1 MNASGPGA
9 LPLTGVSVVE
19 VSSFVAAPLCG
30 MTLGQLGAQVIRVDP
45 IGGASDVQ
53 RWPLAA
59 DGTSIYWTGLNKG
72 KHSATIDLRSI
83 DGQELVQRMIVEG
96 DGIVVTNAAGL
107 SWLSYDV
114 LAARRS
120 DVIHVQLLGRGDGS
134 TGVDY
139 TVNAGVG
146 FPLVTGPAN
155 HAGPIN
161 HVLPAW
167 DVCCGLY
174 AALAVVA
181 ALRRRDQ
188 SGAGARISL
197 ALEDVAL
204 ATAGNLG
211 LLTEPQVNGTQ
222 RQRLGNAIYGQ
233 YGRDFTSRDG
243 AAFMVVT
250 LTGRHFRDLVEVTGT
265 GPAVSALA
273 EALGVDFGTEGDRYR
288 YRDVLSGLFATW
300 FTEHTAQEIAAAL
313 SDTTVLWE
321 RYRTFAQVA
330 EDPRVTGNPLFSR
343 LHQPGVGD
351 YFAPG
356 MPTAFDGTHPASAP
370 APALGQDTADVLAHY
385 LGLTTADIERLTSA
399 KTIACGAGQKRSE
412 GKGSA

>member
-1 MNASGPGA
+1 MTAPGL
-9 LPLTGVSVVE
+9 LPLSDLTVVE

-30 MTLGQLGAQVIRVDP
+30 MTLSQLGAQVIRIDP
-45 IGGASDVQ
+45 IGGASDVH

-72 KHSATIDLRSI
+72 KRSATVDLRSAE
-83 DGQELVQRMIVEG
+83 GQELVQRLIVEG

-107 SWLSYDV
+107 AWLSHDQLV
-114 LAARRS
+114 AKRS

-134 TGVDY
+134 TAVDY
-139 TVNAGVG
+139 TVNAGLG
-146 FPLVTGPAN
+146 YPLVTGPAE

-167 DVCCGLY
+167 DVSCGLY

-181 ALRRRDQ
+181 AVRRRDRA
-188 SGAGARISL
+188 GLGARISL

-211 LLTEPQVNGTQ
+211 LLTEPQINGTQ
-222 RQRLGNAIYGQ
+222 RQRLGNSIYGQ
-233 YGRDFTSRDG
+233 YGQDFTSRDG

-265 GPAVSALA
+265 GAAVSALA
-273 EALGVDFGTEGDRYR
+273 GALGVDFGAEGDRYR
-288 YRDVLSGLFATW
+288 YRDALSGLFATW
-300 FTEHTAQEIAAAL
+300 FADHNAEQITAAL
-313 SDTTVLWE
+313 SKTTVLFE
-321 RYRTFAQVA
+321 RYRTFAEVA
-330 EDPRVTGNPLFSR
+330 ADPKVTANPLFSR

-356 MPTAFDGTHPASAP
+356 LPAAFDGAHPGAAP
-370 APALGQDTADVLAHY
+370 APALGQDTADVL
-385 LGLTTADIERLTSA
+385 DRLLS
-399 KTIACGAGQKRSE
+399 GAE
-412 GKGSA
+412 GKDNA

>member
-1 MNASGPGA
+1 MTG
-9 LPLTGVSVVE
+9 LPLNGLTVVE

-30 MTLGQLGAQVIRVDP
+30 MTLSQLGAEVIRVDP

-72 KHSATIDLRSI
+72 KRSATIDLRSAE
-83 DGQELVQRMIVEG
+83 GQALVQRLIVEG

-107 SWLSYDV
+107 SWLSHDV
-114 LAARRS
+114 LAAQRP

-139 TVNAGVG
+139 TVNAGLG
-146 FPLVTGPAN
+146 YPLVTGPAH

-174 AALAVVA
+174 AALSVVTAV
-181 ALRRRDQ
+181 RRRDQ
-188 SGAGARISL
+188 SGAGAQISL

-204 ATAGNLG
+204 ATAANLG

-222 RQRLGNAIYGQ
+222 RERLGNAIYGQ
-233 YGRDFTSRDG
+233 YGQDFTSRDG
-243 AAFMVVT
+243 ARFMVVT
-250 LTGRHFRDLVEVTGT
+250 LTKRHFRDLVEVTGAQA
-265 GPAVSALA
+265 AVSALA
-273 EALGVDFGTEGDRYR
+273 GALGVDFGSEGARYR
-288 YRDVLSGLFATW
+288 YREALSGLIGVW
-300 FTEHTAQEIAAAL
+300 FSERTADEITAAL
-313 SDTTVLWE
+313 SDTTVLFE
-321 RYRTFAQVA
+321 RYRTFAEVA
-330 EDPRVTGNPLFSR
+330 AGPKVTANPLFSR
-343 LHQPGVGD
+343 LQQRGLGD

-356 MPTAFDGTHPASAP
+356 LPASFDGAHPASAP
-370 APALGQDTADVLAHY
+370 APGLGEDTAGVLAR
-385 LGLTTADIERLTSA
+385 LGLTAADIERLTNA
-399 KTIACGAGQKRSE
+399 KTIAC
-412 GKGSA
+412 

>member
-1 MNASGPGA
+1 MTGP
-9 LPLTGVSVVE
+9 LSDLTVVE

-53 RWPLAA
+53 RWPLAVSGA
-59 DGTSIYWTGLNKG
+59 SIYWTGLNKG
-72 KHSATIDLRSI
+72 KRSATIDLRSPE
-83 DGQELVQRMIVEG
+83 GQELVQRLIVEG
-96 DGIVVTNAAGL
+96 DGIVVTNAVL
-107 SWLSYDV
+107 PWLGHDL
-114 LAARRS
+114 LAAKRS

-139 TVNAGVG
+139 TVNAGLG
-146 FPLVTGPAN
+146 YPLVTGPAD

-174 AALAVVA
+174 AALAVVTA
-181 ALRRRDQ
+181 VRDRDR
-188 SGAGARISL
+188 SGRGARVSL

-222 RQRLGNAIYGQ
+222 RERLGNALYGQ
-233 YGRDFTSRDG
+233 YGQDFTSRDG
-243 AAFMVVT
+243 VSFMVVT
-250 LTGRHFRDLVEVTGT
+250 LTRRHFRDLVEVTGT
-265 GPAVSALA
+265 GTAVSALE
-273 EALGVDFGTEGDRYR
+273 EALGVDFGSEGDRYR
-288 YRDVLSGLFATW
+288 YRVALSGLFATW
-300 FTEHTAQEIAAAL
+300 FADHTAEEITAAL
-313 SDTTVLWE
+313 SGTTVLFE
-321 RYRTFAQVA
+321 RYRTFAEVA
-330 EDPRVTGNPLFSR
+330 AGAKVTANPLFTR

-356 MPTAFDGTHPASAP
+356 LPVAFDGAHPAGAP
-370 APALGQDTADVLAHY
+370 APALGHDTADVLTER
-385 LGLTTADIERLTSA
+385 LGLTAADIARLRRA
-399 KTIACGAGQKRSE
+399 NTIAPTR
-412 GKGSA
+412 

>member
-1 MNASGPGA
+1 MNPS
-9 LPLTGVSVVE
+9 LPLRGLTVVE

-30 MTLGQLGAQVIRVDP
+30 MTLAQLGAQVIRIDP
-45 IGGASDVQ
+45 IGGASDFR

-72 KHSATIDLRSI
+72 KRSATVDLRST
-83 DGQELVQRMIVEG
+83 DGQELVQRLILEG

-107 SWLSYDV
+107 SWLSHDR

-139 TVNAGVG
+139 TVNAGTG
-146 FPLVTGPAN
+146 FPLVTGPAE
-155 HAGPIN
+155 HGGPIN

-181 ALRRRDQ
+181 AVGRRDQ
-188 SGAGARISL
+188 SGSGARISL

-222 RQRLGNAIYGQ
+222 RERLGNAVYGQ
-233 YGRDFTSRDG
+233 YGQNFTSQDG
-243 AAFMVVT
+243 AEFMVVA
-250 LTGRHFRDLVEVTGT
+250 LTGRHFRDLVDVTGS
-265 GPAVSALA
+265 GGAVSALA
-273 EALGVDFGTEGDRYR
+273 DALGADFGSEGDRYR
-288 YRDVLSGLFATW
+288 YRDVLSGLFAAW
-300 FTEHTAQEIAAAL
+300 FADHTAEEITAAL
-313 SDTTVLWE
+313 SDTTVLFE
-321 RYRTFAQVA
+321 RYRTFAQA
-330 EDPRVTGNPLFSR
+330 AAGPKVTGNPMFSR
-343 LHQPGVGD
+343 LHQPGIGD

-356 MPTAFDGTHPASAP
+356 SPISIDGGHPAGAP
-370 APALGQDTADVLAHY
+370 APALGQDTAEVLTRE
-385 LGLTTADIERLTSA
+385 LGLTTADIARLTSA
-399 KTIACGAGQKRSE
+399 KTIAG
-412 GKGSA
+412 

>member
-1 MNASGPGA
+1 VNAPLSG
-9 LPLTGVSVVE
+9 LTVVE

-45 IGGASDVQ
+45 IGGASDVG

-59 DGTSIYWTGLNKG
+59 GGASIYWTGLNKG
-72 KHSATIDLRSI
+72 KRSATIDLRSPE
-83 DGQELVQRMIVEG
+83 GQDLVQRLIVEG
-96 DGIVVTNAAGL
+96 DGVVVTNAAGL
-107 SWLSYDV
+107 SWLSFDA
-114 LAARRS
+114 LCARRS

-139 TVNAGVG
+139 TVNAGIG
-146 FPLVTGPAN
+146 FPLVTGPAD
-155 HAGPIN
+155 HGGPIN

-174 AALAVVA
+174 AALAVVTA
-181 ALRRRDQ
+181 VRRRDQ
-188 SGAGARISL
+188 VGVGARISL

-222 RQRLGNAIYGQ
+222 RERLGNAIYGQ
-233 YGRDFTSRDG
+233 YGQDFTSRDG

-250 LTGRHFRDLVEVTGT
+250 LTRRHFRDLVDVTGT
-265 GPAVSALA
+265 GAAVSALA
-273 EALGVDFGTEGDRYR
+273 EALGVDFGSEGDRYR

-300 FTEHTAQEIAAAL
+300 FADHTADEIGAAL
-313 SDTTVLWE
+313 ADTTVLFE
-321 RYRTFAQVA
+321 RYRSFAEVA
-330 EDPRVTGNPLFSR
+330 AGPKVRANPLFSR

-356 MPTAFDGTHPASAP
+356 LPATFDGTHAGGEP
-370 APALGQDTADVLAHY
+370 APALGQDTADVLAER
-385 LGLTTADIERLTSA
+385 LGLSPADIARLTSA
-399 KTIACGAGQKRSE
+399 GTIACGAAE
-412 GKGSA
+412 GKDSV

>member
-1 MNASGPGA
+1 M
-9 LPLTGVSVVE
+9 PLTDLTVVE

-30 MTLGQLGAQVIRVDP
+30 MTLGQLGAEVIRVDP
-45 IGGASDVQ
+45 IGGASDVH

-59 DGTSIYWTGLNKG
+59 SGASIYWTGLNKG
-72 KHSATIDLRSI
+72 KRSATIDLRSS
-83 DGQELVQRMIVEG
+83 DGQELVQRLIVEG
-96 DGIVVTNAAGL
+96 DGVVVTNAAGL
-107 SWLSYDV
+107 SWLSYET
-114 LAARRS
+114 LSALRS
-120 DVIHVQLLGRGDGS
+120 DVICVQLLGRGDGS

-139 TVNAGVG
+139 TVNAATGY
-146 FPLVTGPAN
+146 PLVTGPPD

-174 AALAVVA
+174 AALAVTA
-181 ALRRRDQ
+181 AVRRRDQ
-188 SGAGARISL
+188 TGAGAQISI

-233 YGRDFTSRDG
+233 YGQDFTSGDG

-265 GPAVSALA
+265 GAAVSALA
-273 EALGVDFGTEGDRYR
+273 DALGADFSAEGERYR

-300 FTEHTAQEIAAAL
+300 FAEHTAAQISEAL
-313 SDTTVLWE
+313 SATTVLFE
-321 RYRTFAQVA
+321 RYRTFAEVA
-330 EDPRVTGNPLFSR
+330 EDEKVTANPLFTR
-343 LHQPGVGD
+343 LHQDGLGD
-351 YFAPG
+351 YLAPG
-356 MPTAFDGTHPASAP
+356 MPAAFDGHHPAAKP
-370 APALGQDTADVLAHY
+370 APTLGQDTADVLCER
-385 LGLTTADIERLTSA
+385 LGLNAADIERLTSA
-399 KTIACGAGQKRSE
+399 KRGTP
-412 GKGSA
+412 

>member
-1 MNASGPGA
+1 MNGPLSGI
-9 LPLTGVSVVE
+9 TVVE

-30 MTLGQLGAQVIRVDP
+30 MTLAQLGAQVIRVDP

-59 DGTSIYWTGLNKG
+59 GGTSIYWTGLNKG
-72 KHSATIDLRSI
+72 KRSATIDLRS
-83 DGQELVQRMIVEG
+83 DGGQELVQRLIVEG

-107 SWLSYDV
+107 SWLSHDL
-114 LAARRS
+114 LAAKRS

-146 FPLVTGPAN
+146 FPLVTGPAE

-174 AALAVVA
+174 AALAVVTA
-181 ALRRRDQ
+181 VRRRDQ
-188 SGAGARISL
+188 SGVGGRISL

-233 YGRDFTSRDG
+233 YGQDFASRDG
-243 AAFMVVT
+243 VGFMVVT

-265 GPAVSALA
+265 GAAVSALA
-273 EALGVDFGTEGDRYR
+273 EALGVDFGSEGDRYR
-288 YRDVLSGLFATW
+288 YRDALSGLFATW
-300 FTEHTAQEIAAAL
+300 FADHTADEVTAAL
-313 SDTTVLWE
+313 SGSTVLFE
-321 RYRTFAQVA
+321 RYRTFAEA
-330 EDPRVTGNPLFSR
+330 AADAKVTANPLFSR

-356 MPTAFDGTHPASAP
+356 MPVAFDGTHPASAP
-370 APALGQDTADVLAHY
+370 APALGQDTAEVLAQR
-385 LGLTTADIERLTSA
+385 LGLTTADIARLTSA
-399 KTIACGAGQKRSE
+399 KTIGTH
-412 GKGSA
+412 SA

>member
-1 MNASGPGA
+1 M
-9 LPLTGVSVVE
+9 PLNDVTVIE

-30 MTLGQLGAQVIRVDP
+30 MTLNQLGAQVIRVDP
-45 IGGASDVQ
+45 IGGASDVH

-72 KHSATIDLRSI
+72 KRSATIDLRSPE
-83 DGQELVQRMIVEG
+83 GQELIQRLIVEG
-96 DGIVVTNAAGL
+96 DGIVITNTAGL
-107 SWLSYDV
+107 SWLSYDK
-114 LAARRS
+114 LAALRN

-139 TVNAGVG
+139 TVNAAIGY
-146 FPLVTGPAN
+146 PLVTGPAD
-155 HAGPIN
+155 HGGPIN

-181 ALRRRDQ
+181 ALRRRDRN
-188 SGAGARISL
+188 GAGAQIRL

-233 YGRDFTSRDG
+233 YGQDFTSSDG
-243 AAFMVVT
+243 VAFMVVT
-250 LTGRHFRDLVEVTGT
+250 LTRRHFHDLLQVTGT
-265 GPAVSALA
+265 GAAVSALA
-273 EALGVDFGTEGDRYR
+273 ESLGVDFSDEGERYR

-300 FTEHTAQEIAAAL
+300 FAEHTAEEITEAL
-313 SDTTVLWE
+313 SHTTVLHE
-321 RYRTFAQVA
+321 RYRTFAQA
-330 EDPRVTGNPLFSR
+330 AKDQRVTANPLFSR
-343 LHQPGVGD
+343 LHQDGLGE
-351 YFAPG
+351 YLAPG
-356 MPTAFDGTHPASAP
+356 LPIALDGDHPRSEA
-370 APALGQDTADVLAHY
+370 APALGSDTAAVLTER
-385 LGLTTADIERLTSA
+385 LGLSTADIERLTST
-399 KTIACGAGQKRSE
+399 KTIAR
-412 GKGSA
+412 

>member
-1 MNASGPGA
+1 MSAPLSG
-9 LPLTGVSVVE
+9 LTVVE

-59 DGTSIYWTGLNKG
+59 GGTSIYWTGLNKG
-72 KHSATIDLRSI
+72 KRSATIDLRSAE
-83 DGQELVQRMIVEG
+83 GQELVQRLIVEG

-107 SWLSYDV
+107 SWLGHDV
-114 LAARRS
+114 LAAKRS
-120 DVIHVQLLGRGDGS
+120 DVISVQLLGRGDGS
-134 TGVDY
+134 TAVDY
-139 TVNAGVG
+139 TVNAGLG
-146 FPLVTGPAN
+146 YPLVTGPAE

-174 AALAVVA
+174 AALAVVTA
-181 ALRRRDQ
+181 VRRREQ
-188 SGAGARISL
+188 CGAGARVSL

-233 YGRDFTSRDG
+233 YGQDFTSRDG
-243 AAFMVVT
+243 IGFMVVT
-250 LTGRHFRDLVEVTGT
+250 LTRRHFRDIVEVTGT
-265 GPAVSALA
+265 AAAVSALE
-273 EALGVDFGTEGDRYR
+273 EALGVDFGSEGDRYR
-288 YRDVLSGLFATW
+288 YRDALSGLFATW
-300 FTEHTAQEIAAAL
+300 FADHTADEVTAAL
-313 SDTTVLWE
+313 SGTTVLFE
-321 RYRTFAQVA
+321 RYRTFAETA
-330 EDPRVTGNPLFSR
+330 ADAKVTANPLFSR

-356 MPTAFDGTHPASAP
+356 LPAAFDGTHPASAP
-370 APALGQDTADVLAHY
+370 APALGQDTAEVLTER
-385 LGLTTADIERLTSA
+385 LGLTTADIARLTSA
-399 KTIACGAGQKRSE
+399 QTIGTH
-412 GKGSA
+412 SA

>member
-1 MNASGPGA
+1 MTSSG
-9 LPLTGVSVVE
+9 LPLSGLTVVE

-30 MTLGQLGAQVIRVDP
+30 MTLGQLGADVIRVDP

-72 KHSATIDLRSI
+72 KRSATVDLRAPE
-83 DGQELVQRMIVEG
+83 GQKLVQRLIIEG

-107 SWLSYDV
+107 SWLSHDL
-114 LAARRS
+114 LAAKRS

-139 TVNAGVG
+139 TVNAGIG

-155 HAGPIN
+155 HFGPIN

-174 AALAVVA
+174 AALAVVTA
-181 ALRRRDQ
+181 VRRREQ
-188 SGAGARISL
+188 SGTGTRISL

-233 YGRDFTSRDG
+233 YGQDFRSRDG
-243 AAFMVVT
+243 VAFRVVT

-265 GPAVSALA
+265 SAAVSALA
-273 EALGVDFGTEGDRYR
+273 EALGVDFSNEGDRYR
-288 YRDVLSGLFATW
+288 YRDALSGLFAAW
-300 FTEHTAQEIAAAL
+300 FADHTAEKITSAL
-313 SDTTVLWE
+313 SDTTVLFE
-321 RYRTFAQVA
+321 RYRTFAEVA
-330 EDPRVTGNPLFSR
+330 KDPKVTGNPLFSR
-343 LHQPGVGD
+343 LHQPGIGD

-356 MPTAFDGTHPASAP
+356 MPAAFDGNHPASAA
-370 APALGQDTADVLAHY
+370 APALGQDTAEVLAQY
-385 LGLTTADIERLTSA
+385 LGLTAADIERLTSA
-399 KTIACGAGQKRSE
+399 KTIAC
-412 GKGSA
+412 

>member
-1 MNASGPGA
+1 MNGPG
-9 LPLTGVSVVE
+9 LPLSGLTVVE

-30 MTLGQLGAQVIRVDP
+30 MTLGQLGAQVIRIDP

-72 KHSATIDLRSI
+72 KRSATIDLRSPK
-83 DGQELVQRMIVEG
+83 GQELVQRLIVEG

-107 SWLSYDV
+107 SWLSHDL
-114 LAARRS
+114 LAAKRS
-120 DVIHVQLLGRGDGS
+120 DIIHVQLLGRGDGS
-134 TGVDY
+134 TAVDY
-139 TVNAGVG
+139 TVNAGIG
-146 FPLVTGPAN
+146 FPLVTGPAD

-174 AALAVVA
+174 AALAVVTA
-181 ALRRRDQ
+181 VRRRDQ
-188 SGAGARISL
+188 SGLGARISL

-233 YGRDFTSRDG
+233 YGQDFISRDG
-243 AAFMVVT
+243 VAFMVVT
-250 LTGRHFRDLVEVTGT
+250 LTARHFRDLVGVTGT
-265 GPAVSALA
+265 AAPVSALA
-273 EALGVDFGTEGDRYR
+273 EALGVDFNAEGDRYR
-288 YRDVLSGLFATW
+288 YRDALSGLFATW
-300 FTEHTAQEIAAAL
+300 FGDHTAQEITAAL
-313 SDTTVLWE
+313 SETTVLFE

-330 EDPRVTGNPLFSR
+330 SDPKVTANPLFSR

-356 MPTAFDGTHPASAP
+356 MPTAFDGAHPASAP
-370 APALGQDTADVLAHY
+370 APALGQDTADVLTQY
-385 LGLTTADIERLTSA
+385 LGLTSADIERLTSA
-399 KTIACGAGQKRSE
+399 KTIAC
-412 GKGSA
+412 

>member
-1 MNASGPGA
+1 MDDPG
-9 LPLTGVSVVE
+9 LPLSGLTVVE

-45 IGGASDVQ
+45 IGGASDAQ

-72 KHSATIDLRSI
+72 KRSATIDLRSPK
-83 DGQELVQRMIVEG
+83 GQELVQRLIVEG

-107 SWLSYDV
+107 NWLSHD
-114 LAARRS
+114 LLSAKRS
-120 DVIHVQLLGRGDGS
+120 DVIHVQLLGRRDGS

-139 TVNAGVG
+139 TVNASIG
-146 FPLVTGPAN
+146 FPLVTGPAD
-155 HAGPIN
+155 HADPIN

-174 AALAVVA
+174 AALAVITAV
-181 ALRRRDQ
+181 RRREQ

-211 LLTEPQVNGTQ
+211 LLTEPQVRGTQ

-233 YGRDFTSRDG
+233 YGQDFTSRDG
-243 AAFMVVT
+243 VRFMVVA

-265 GPAVSALA
+265 GVAVSALA
-273 EALGVDFGTEGDRYR
+273 EALGVDFGAEGDRYR

-300 FTEHTAQEIAAAL
+300 FADRAAHEITAAL
-313 SDTTVLWE
+313 SGTTVLFE

-330 EDPRVTGNPLFSR
+330 ADPKVTANPLFSW

-351 YFAPG
+351 HFAPG
-356 MPTAFDGTHPASAP
+356 LPMAIDGTHPASAP
-370 APALGQDTADVLAHY
+370 APALGQDTAGILSQY
-385 LGLTTADIERLTSA
+385 LGLTTADIERLMVA
-399 KTIACGAGQKRSE
+399 KTIAGRVGEA
-412 GKGSA
+412 KG